1 MLNIIIDFFKNTP
14 LVDILAVITGIVY
27 VILAAKNQ
35 ISCWAFGI
43 TSSALTMYSV
53 WFNYNLYMETFLNG
67 FYILSG
73 IWGWYNWHIQLR
85 KNKEESEL
93 KLDSDTKKDSGI
105 ISLKPKIHLAIV
117 GGGFVLVFVFGYF
130 FDVYT
135 SAAATYPDAFVTV
148 FALVA
153 TMMIGYRVLENWFY
167 WIVIDSTSI
176 FLYNLRGG
184 HFYVLLFTVYIIVS
198 VMGYFKWRKEYKSR
212 KHSLTL

>member
-1 MLNIIIDFFKNTP
+1 MLNIIIEFFKNTP
-14 LVDILAVITGIVY
+14 IVDILAVITGIIY
-27 VILAAKNQ
+27 VILAAKNN
-35 ISCWAFGI
+35 IACWAFGI
-43 TSSALTMYSV
+43 ISSALTMYSV

-67 FYILSG
+67 FYILAAV
-73 IWGWYNWHIQLR
+73 WGWYNWHRQQR
-85 KNKEESEL
+85 KNIGDTDKI
-93 KLDSDTKKDSGI
+93 LDSAEKKDSGI
-105 ISLKPKIHLAIV
+105 IRLKPTIHLTVVV
-117 GGGFVLVFVFGYF
+117 GGLLLTAVFGYF